1 MKKNY
6 IILPLYNDWVS
17 LKKVL
22 DILNNTLKNTNNN
35 HIIIVNDCST
45 ITHKKK
51 IKYTNFKSIKI
62 LNLKKNVGSQKA
74 IFFGL
79 KYLQKILKKNISK
92 STISVLDSDGEDNPK
107 IIKNLIK
114 IVQNKKDY
122 FIFVSRKKRME
133 GIFFRILNQLRL
145 IITYILTGRYINF
158 GNFSSFPAKL
168 LKKLLS
174 NNNLY
179 LAYSSGVLK
188 NYNKFFFIK
197 INKNKRFY
205 EKSKVNFSFL
215 FVHMIKIISVYYK
228 QALIRSAVLALI
240 LVSIFNKI
248 EFKLITIFF
257 FLILNFTFF
266 YIYHFTKPDK
276 ENLSVVKNFK

>member
-1 MKKNY
+1 M
-6 IILPLYNDWVS
+6 LYHYS
-17 LKKVL
+17 
-22 DILNNTLKNTNNN
+22 
-35 HIIIVNDCST
+35 H
-45 ITHKKK
+45 KK
-51 IKYTNFKSIKI
+51 IKYTNFKSIKNS

-114 IVQNKKDY
+114 IVQNKKDC

-145 IITYILTGRYINF
+145 IITYVLTGMYINF

-197 INKNKRFY
+197 INKFKRFY

-257 FLILNFTFF
+257 FLILNLTFF
-266 YIYHFTKPDK
+266 YIYYFTKPDK